1 MDRRGRGGVAV
12 IALLQ
17 GPGGLPRGLGLIL
30 GGSPT
35 TLAVVGVVAVFSVVS
50 WVIILWKAR
59 QFRRLRRDGA
69 RFLGAIER
77 TQRLEDAYKSIMR
90 LPETPYT
97 RVFRQG
103 TNFFSELRPGALREN
118 AEPAP
123 GLTETQLSALWL
135 VLEKVQDE
143 ERDALSGGMVWL
155 AIIAVTAPLLG
166 LLGTVLGVMN
176 AFLGIQTTG
185 SANIASVA
193 PGIAEALITTA
204 FGLVAA
210 IPAAIAYNYFANR
223 LDRFSGELEGFASEF
238 IGTLAREGR
247 L

>member
-1 MDRRGRGGVAV
+1 M
-12 IALLQ
+12 IAMLQ
-17 GPGGLPRGLGLIL
+17 GAVSAGGIRLFLS
-30 GGSPT
+30 SPT
-35 TLAVVGVVAVFSVVS
+35 TIIVLSVTGVFSLAS
-50 WVIILWKAR
+50 WVIIFWKWG

-69 RFLGAIER
+69 RFGNALER
-77 TQRLEDAYKSIMR
+77 VQRLEDAYKAVMR

-103 TNFFSELRPGALREN
+103 ANFFSELRPGALRED
-118 AEPAP
+118 APPQP
-123 GLTETQLSALWL
+123 GLSEAQLNALWL

-143 ERDALSGGMVWL
+143 ERDVLAGGMVWL
-155 AIIAVTAPLLG
+155 AIVAVTAPLLG

-176 AFLGIQTTG
+176 AFYGVATTG
-185 SANIASVA
+185 AANIASVA

-204 FGLVAA
+204 GGLIAA
-210 IPAAIAYNYFANR
+210 IPTAITYNYFTNR
-223 LDRFSGELEGFASEF
+223 LNRFTGELEGFASEF

>member
-1 MDRRGRGGVAV
+1 M

-17 GPGGLPRGLGLIL
+17 FSIPDNLRIL
-30 GGSPT
+30 FNASPSSRAV
-35 TLAVVGVVAVFSVVS
+35 LAVLATFSLVS
-50 WVIILWKAR
+50 WILIIWKWA
-59 QFRRLRRDGA
+59 QFRTLRRDGA
-69 RFLGAIER
+69 RFVQAIER
-77 TQRLEDAYKSIMR
+77 AQRLEDAYKTAMR

-97 RVFRQG
+97 RIFRQG
-103 TNFFSELRPGALREN
+103 ANFFSELRPGALREN
-118 AEPAP
+118 APPQA
-123 GLTETQLSALWL
+123 GLSETQLHALWL

-143 ERDALSGGMVWL
+143 ERESMSGGLVWL
-155 AIIAVTAPLLG
+155 AIIAVVSPLLG

-176 AFLGIQTTG
+176 SFLGIARMQ

-193 PGIAEALITTA
+193 PGIAEALTTTA

-210 IPAAIAYNYFANR
+210 IPAAIAYNYFVTR
-223 LDRFSGELEGFASEF
+223 LDRFSGELDGFASEF